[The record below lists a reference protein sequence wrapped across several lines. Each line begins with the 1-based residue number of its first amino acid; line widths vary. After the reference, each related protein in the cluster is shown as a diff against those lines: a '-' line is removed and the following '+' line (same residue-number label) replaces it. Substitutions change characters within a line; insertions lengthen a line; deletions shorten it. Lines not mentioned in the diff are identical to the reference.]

1 MLLFWKYR
9 SNRPGEESL
18 QRSGIDA
25 GIAKLPRGAGSWG
38 KALDLKPL
46 RFRSA
51 ANDRKRRG
59 LARSG
64 ESLDA
69 LNTVW
74 RTQHILN
81 HVPLRTVGCFDKQFE
96 LTPSRGPATC
106 FKDSRQAP
114 SPFRRC

>member
-9 SNRPGEESL
+9 TNPPGEESL

-25 GIAKLPRGAGSWG
+25 GFAKLPRGAGSWG

-46 RFRSA
+46 RFRNA
-51 ANDRKRRG
+51 ADDRKCCG
-59 LARSG
+59 LPRSG

-81 HVPLRTVGCFDKQFE
+81 HVPLSAVKVLVLIGNGDCLR
-96 LTPSRGPATC
+96 S
-106 FKDSRQAP
+106 
-114 SPFRRC
+114 

>member
-1 MLLFWKYR
+1 M
-9 SNRPGEESL
+9 
-18 QRSGIDA
+18 
-25 GIAKLPRGAGSWG
+25 
-38 KALDLKPL
+38 

-51 ANDRKRRG
+51 ADDRKRRG

-81 HVPLRTVGCFDKQFE
+81 HVPLSAVEVLVLIGN
-96 LTPSRGPATC
+96 
-106 FKDSRQAP
+106 
-114 SPFRRC
+114 